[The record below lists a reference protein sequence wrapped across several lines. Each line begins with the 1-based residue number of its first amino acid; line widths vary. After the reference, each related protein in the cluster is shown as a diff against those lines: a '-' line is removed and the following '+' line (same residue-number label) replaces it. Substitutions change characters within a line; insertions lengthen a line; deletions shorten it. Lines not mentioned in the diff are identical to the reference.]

1 VPERWRPFSARLR
14 GDDVDETLYEGVPAH
29 LRGPLEAWLGD
40 STSDGLR
47 QRVAARV
54 RAKLGPS
61 YAWFEGFDDER
72 LLDAVDFVL
81 HAGIEPPY
89 SNKHA
94 RELLAQLRSLLVD
107 AGSAYKIASDNDGL
121 ERRVDTTVA
130 DTARRAIQSTKG
142 SSASEHLA
150 AAWTATYGL
159 HPHPP
164 VAYAEMIKAVEAT
177 AQPVIEP
184 ANSRATL
191 GSMLRQ
197 LEKAPGRLHLGLAG
211 PTGEADPTVAIAM
224 CRTLWQGQTSR
235 HGSGRPTRH
244 ETQAEAEAAI
254 QLTVTLVSWFTTGA
268 LRLT

>member
-1 VPERWRPFSARLR
+1 VAERWRPFSARLR
-14 GDDVDETLYEGVPAH
+14 GDDVEETLYEGVPAH

-54 RAKLGPS
+54 RTKLGRN
-61 YAWFEGFDDER
+61 YAPFAGFEDEQ

-81 HAGIEPPY
+81 YTGIEPPY
-89 SNKHA
+89 SNKHP
-94 RELLAQLRSLLVD
+94 RELLEQLRSLLLD
-107 AGSAYKIASDNDGL
+107 AGSAYKIASDNNGL

-159 HPHPP
+159 HPNPP
-164 VAYAEMIKAVEAT
+164 VAYAEMIKAVEAA
-177 AQPVIEP
+177 AQPIIEP

-197 LEKAPGRLHLGLAG
+197 MDKSPGRLHLDLAG
-211 PTGEADPTVAIAM
+211 PTGPADPAVAIAM
-224 CRTLWQGQTSR
+224 CRTLWQGHTSR
-235 HGSGRPTRH
+235 HGSGQPTRH
-244 ETQAEAEAAI
+244 ETQDEAEAAM